1 MGHQIDPRCEDAR
14 VSSSDAKLASLCRD
28 LDSLGSVVIAYSG
41 GVDSTFLGAV
51 ASERPDVDAL
61 LVTAVSPS
69 LPRRELEGARALA
82 ASKGWNHRSVATTEV
97 SREEYARNSSDRC
110 YWCKDTLFET
120 LEPIARARGAVV
132 AVGTNVDDLGEHRP
146 GLGAAT
152 RHGVRSPL
160 VDAGLLKSEIRE
172 LSRRMGLPT
181 ADKPAGPCLASRF
194 AYGVRVTPEGLRRVE
209 RAEETLHGL
218 GFDVVRVRDEGSGA
232 RVEVDPEMVGKAVAL
247 EREITQRLLELG
259 FPEVTVDR
267 RGYRRGSLNE
277 SLLHPVMVAP
287 QRR

>member
-1 MGHQIDPRCEDAR
+1 M
-14 VSSSDAKLASLCRD
+14 
-28 LDSLGSVVIAYSG
+28 
-41 GVDSTFLGAV
+41 
-51 ASERPDVDAL
+51 
-61 LVTAVSPS
+61 
-69 LPRRELEGARALA
+69 
-82 ASKGWNHRSVATTEV
+82 
-97 SREEYARNSSDRC
+97 
-110 YWCKDTLFET
+110 FET
-120 LEPIARARGAVV
+120 LEPIARERGAVV

-160 VDAGLLKSEIRE
+160 VDAGLLKAEIRE

-209 RAEETLHGL
+209 EAEETLHGL
-218 GFDVVRVRDEGSGA
+218 GFDVVRVRDEGTGA
-232 RVEVDPEMVGKAVAL
+232 RVEVETDLVGKAIAL
-247 EREITQRLLELG
+247 EREIRKRLLELG
-259 FPEVTVDR
+259 FPEVTVDP

-277 SLLHPVMVAP
+277 SLLHPVMAVP